1 MNLKHEYV
9 VGQMVEIY
17 DKRINYYAVG
27 KIVGLSS
34 ICEKREFYL
43 VKANDHVFH
52 VEKKRFTALGAICE
66 KNEMLD
72 DMFENLSVTTARMS
86 EHE

>member
-9 VGQMVEIY
+9 VGQTVEIY

-34 ICEKREFYL
+34 IGNGREFYL

-52 VEKKRFTALGAICE
+52 VEKKRLTSLGTICE
-66 KNEMLD
+66 KNEILD
-72 DMFENLSVTTARMS
+72 GMFEDLSVTTARTS

>member
-1 MNLKHEYV
+1 MNFRHEYV
-9 VGQMVEIY
+9 VGQTVEIY

-34 ICEKREFYL
+34 IGKGREFYL

-52 VEKKRFTALGAICE
+52 VEKKRLTALGTICE

-72 DMFENLSVTTARMS
+72 NMFEYLSVTTARMS

>member
-1 MNLKHEYV
+1 MSLKREYV

-34 ICEKREFYL
+34 TGNGREFYL
-43 VKANDHVFH
+43 VNANDHVFH
-52 VEKKRFTALGAICE
+52 VEKKRLTSLGTISE

-72 DMFENLSVTTARMS
+72 SMFECLSVTTARMS